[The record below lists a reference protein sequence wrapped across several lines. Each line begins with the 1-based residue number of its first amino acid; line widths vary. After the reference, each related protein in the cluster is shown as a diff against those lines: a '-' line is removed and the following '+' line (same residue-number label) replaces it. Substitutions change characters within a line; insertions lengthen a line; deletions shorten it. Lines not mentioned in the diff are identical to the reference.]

1 VKLELQRYKVRDAV
15 FGSSSALADGVLTI
29 KREEMRA
36 LLNRD
41 GFFESVCVDI
51 AKPGD
56 AVRIIH
62 IMDAVE
68 PRLKIE
74 GAASPFP
81 GMLGG
86 VEMAGSGR
94 TNVLDG
100 VAVLQTGAMKGIQEG
115 LIDMSGPGAAY
126 SIFSRTINVVLT
138 CTPPADCSSID
149 FDRATRKAGLEAA
162 VYLAGVTKDL
172 VPDEI
177 EVFDSAP
184 LTMSDRSLPRV
195 AYICHLQSQGTLRD
209 TYVYGENVRALL
221 PTLLHP
227 NEVLDGAIVSSN
239 YIIACQ
245 KNPTYLHCNN
255 PVVRELYARHNHDLV
270 FAGVII
276 ANEFNTLKEK
286 ERSAK
291 FAAKLAAQLGVQG
304 VVISQE
310 GGGHA
315 DTDLMLC
322 ACECEKLGIRAT
334 ILLNEIAGADGDQPS
349 LVDTSS
355 FADAVVTTG
364 NNDDVVALPAM
375 DRAIGGDEIAGVP
388 VKPAEAFKTPL
399 GRIYT
404 ATCQFGATAMTVQE
418 Y

>member
-1 VKLELQRYKVRDAV
+1 MKLELRKYKVRDAV
-15 FGSSSALADGVLTI
+15 FGSASALANGILTVN
-29 KREEMRA
+29 REEIQS

-41 GFFESVCVDI
+41 RFFDSVCVDI
-51 AKPGD
+51 AKPGE
-56 AVRIIH
+56 AVRIVH
-62 IMDAVE
+62 IMDAVQ

-74 GAASPFP
+74 GGASPFP
-81 GMLGG
+81 GALGA
-86 VEMAGSGR
+86 VEMAGRGK
-94 TNVLDG
+94 TNLLDG
-100 VAVLQTGAMKGIQEG
+100 VAVLQTGARQGIQEG
-115 LIDMSGPGAAY
+115 IVDMSGPGAAY
-126 SIFSRTINVVLT
+126 SVFSKTINIVLS
-138 CTPPADCSSID
+138 CTPPADSSNID
-149 FDRATRKAGLEAA
+149 FDRAMRKAGLLTAQ
-162 VYLAGVTKDL
+162 YLAGVTKDL
-172 VPDEI
+172 DPDEV

-184 LTMSDRSLPRV
+184 FDTSNPSLPRV

-255 PVVRELYARHNHDLV
+255 PVVRELNRRHGHDLV
-270 FAGVII
+270 FAGVIV

-286 ERSAK
+286 ELSAK

-322 ACECEKLGIRAT
+322 AAETEKLGIRAT
-334 ILLNEIAGADGDQPS
+334 ILLNEIAGAEGDQPS
-349 LVDTSS
+349 LVDTSP

-364 NNDDVVALPAM
+364 NNDAVLALPAM
-375 DRAIGGDEIAGVP
+375 DRVIGGDKIAGIAVA
-388 VKPAEAFKTPL
+388 PAEAFTTPL

-404 ATCQFGATAMTVQE
+404 ATNQFGATLMTVRE

>member
-1 VKLELQRYKVRDAV
+1 
-15 FGSSSALADGVLTI
+15 
-29 KREEMRA
+29 
-36 LLNRD
+36 
-41 GFFESVCVDI
+41 
-51 AKPGD
+51 
-56 AVRIIH
+56 
-62 IMDAVE
+62 
-68 PRLKIE
+68 
-74 GAASPFP
+74 
-81 GMLGG
+81 
-86 VEMAGSGR
+86 
-94 TNVLDG
+94 
-100 VAVLQTGAMKGIQEG
+100 
-115 LIDMSGPGAAY
+115 
-126 SIFSRTINVVLT
+126 
-138 CTPPADCSSID
+138 
-149 FDRATRKAGLEAA
+149 
-162 VYLAGVTKDL
+162 
-172 VPDEI
+172 
-177 EVFDSAP
+177 
-184 LTMSDRSLPRV
+184 V

-255 PVVRELYARHNHDLV
+255 PVVRELNRRHGHDLV
-270 FAGVII
+270 FAGVIV

-286 ERSAK
+286 ELSAK

-322 ACECEKLGIRAT
+322 AAETEKLGIRAT
-334 ILLNEIAGADGDQPS
+334 ILLNEIAGAEGDQPS
-349 LVDTSS
+349 LVDTSP

-364 NNDDVVALPAM
+364 NNDAVLALPAM
-375 DRAIGGDEIAGVP
+375 DRVIGGDKIAGIAVA
-388 VKPAEAFKTPL
+388 PAEAFTTPL

-404 ATCQFGATAMTVQE
+404 ATNQFGATLMTVRE